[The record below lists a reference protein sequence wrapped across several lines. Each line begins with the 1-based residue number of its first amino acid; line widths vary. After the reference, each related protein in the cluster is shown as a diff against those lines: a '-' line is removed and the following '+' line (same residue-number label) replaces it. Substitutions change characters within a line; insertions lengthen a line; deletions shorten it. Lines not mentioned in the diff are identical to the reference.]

1 MPAVSSAITETAR
14 KNERVV
20 LQAFARVSQT
30 KVAELMGVSDST
42 ITRLKDNGS
51 IEQACALM
59 AACGL
64 KVVPTDMQCFPQD
77 KVHALLTLAKAHL
90 EGIEHP
96 EQLTWE

>member
-1 MPAVSSAITETAR
+1 MSSVSSAITEMTR
-14 KNERVV
+14 KNERAV

-42 ITRLKDNGS
+42 ITRFKESG
-51 IEQACALM
+51 IEQACALL

-90 EGIEHP
+90 ENIEHP
-96 EQLTWE
+96 DQLTWE